1 MITIR
6 KDTEIKDIRL
16 SLAKPNKT
24 KIANIDEVINPM
36 VTLNHG
42 SNVHELTFSIPLTA
56 TYDGVNKRNHVVDLL
71 RPWYLIKSEFYGLTI
86 WFTVVKKTKSYSNDM
101 DTIQVECK
109 SLQYVLS
116 KQGVIKYE
124 ETSKNLKEAA
134 TDCLKNTEWSI
145 GFIDPL
151 FNLKYRQFDISSSNK
166 LDFMYSICEK
176 FEAIPVFNTIDCTV
190 DFYKE
195 SDVSKYKGLKIT
207 PAQYMISL
215 DDIEDM
221 DDVVTRIYATGKDG
235 LSINS
240 VNPTGQSYIDD
251 FSYFL
256 YPFQRDQKRN
266 VIERS
271 NYMSDALCHAILDYN
286 DLVNNEGSSFYK
298 LLDEKKKAEEK
309 ETSSNNDLYTLQLDF
324 QKILDRITVASKAG
338 DDTTDLIKQRDAKSK
353 EVESKKE
360 EIKAIQASITQI
372 STQITALKD
381 RLSFE
386 KNFSTELQK
395 ELSKYVI
402 TAEWSNDSIFDE
414 NELYDVANEELE
426 NRNAPAV
433 NLALGLVNFF
443 NCISEKHNWD
453 RFSLGDIVRVQQ
465 KSFYTDVKATI
476 TAISID
482 FEQSN
487 LSVTVSNGK
496 RASSDF
502 ENMLK
507 TVYRTNKISTET
519 NKRKI
524 KYDEVT
530 ENFNL
535 RNDRIAVKPAS
546 PIIAKDGTAIF
557 HTTNDDGSVDVTFQW
572 DYVESDEDQYNI
584 DGFEIYLHGSSK
596 NEEYVFGSKMASE
609 DLKNVKYDKRAATF
623 TGLPSNMYYTI
634 GIQAYRRVD
643 ADIEI
648 TQFIGSDIVKSLHP
662 NENPYLP
669 SSTVEVKGKLNG
681 SKYTVSSTE
690 PEEPEANDLWTNTV
704 TGVVSSY
711 DGEKWVSSDQKTAE
725 LVETTAAQVDTKLSD
740 YDSRVQNIELN
751 NLLVNPL
758 KWKGGNVSA
767 FGRKYYADVSY
778 DSTVLNLN
786 TITIPI
792 LINAVDASD
801 SNPTVVDY
809 TYNEAWD
816 MIPKLKNDG
825 YNIIL
830 EPYPF
835 IANGT
840 IAETDWTPSDLDQ
853 WFATWNNILQDFAKK
868 CEQFKLDGLYIAS
881 NLVHLEDSTEK
892 WKSVITGLRS
902 LFSGKI
908 LYRTNYWVTADWA
921 PETIVAYNKKLNNP
935 LFGLVDIIA
944 IAAYFE
950 LTDNRNPSVD
960 QLIDAIYSVPLYGRG
975 QNIFKEI
982 KAFYDKWNKPIFF
995 GELGIPPY
1003 SNSPE
1008 QPHNAFG
1015 DLGEYNE
1022 SIQANWFEAWVRVF
1036 QAQDWWQGYSVYVIS
1051 DEKSVYNVI
1060 GKKAESI
1067 IRGQT
1072 LGGTK
1077 GRLQSLE
1084 ERVAHLE
1091 ELLKS
1096 ITQ

>member
-56 TYDGVNKRNHVVDLL
+56 TYDGVNKRNHVFDLL

-124 ETSKNLKEAA
+124 ETSKNLKEVA

-235 LSINS
+235 LNINS

-266 VIERS
+266 VTQRS

-286 DLVNNEGSSFYK
+286 DLVNKEGSSFYK

-353 EVESKKE
+353 EVESKKA

-372 STQITALKD
+372 STQIATLKD
-381 RLSFE
+381 KLSFE

-395 ELSKYVI
+395 ELSKYII

-414 NELYDVANEELE
+414 NELYDAANEELE

-433 NLALGLVNFF
+433 NLTLGLVNFF

-530 ENFNL
+530 ENFNR

-546 PIIAKDGTAIF
+546 PIIAKDGTAIS

-584 DGFEIYLHGSSK
+584 DGFEIYLHGSNK

-669 SSTVEVKGKLNG
+669 SNSVEVKGSLDGKVNGLYTISTETKPIAPEAGTIWIDPKTNKQELFNGEEWIVSSAGSADSLNG
-681 SKYTVSSTE
+681 YMTSTLST
-690 PEEPEANDLWTNTV
+690 PNTIPVRNDR
-704 TGVVSSY
+704 GIIAGSI
-711 DGEKWVSSDQKTAE
+711 DGNAEFLGGKLHSEYALSSDVPQIAKGTYVGE
-725 LVETTAAQVDTKLSD
+725 GTISKQILLPFTPTHVKVWPVSPNDSMLLIDETGGYTYQVNEMGISL
-740 YDSRVQNIELN
+740 I
-751 NLLVNPL
+751 
-758 KWKGGNVSA
+758 GGN
-767 FGRKYYADVSY
+767 
-778 DSTVLNLN
+778 STYGSINELGF
-786 TITIPI
+786 ITG
-792 LINAVDASD
+792 SD
-801 SNPTVVDY
+801 SNQRG
-809 TYNEAWD
+809 N
-816 MIPKLKNDG
+816 
-825 YNIIL
+825 
-830 EPYPF
+830 
-835 IANGT
+835 
-840 IAETDWTPSDLDQ
+840 
-853 WFATWNNILQDFAKK
+853 
-868 CEQFKLDGLYIAS
+868 
-881 NLVHLEDSTEK
+881 
-892 WKSVITGLRS
+892 
-902 LFSGKI
+902 
-908 LYRTNYWVTADWA
+908 
-921 PETIVAYNKKLNNP
+921 KLN
-935 LFGLVDIIA
+935 IKYIWE
-944 IAAYFE
+944 AYRHV
-950 LTDNRNPSVD
+950 N
-960 QLIDAIYSVPLYGRG
+960 
-975 QNIFKEI
+975 
-982 KAFYDKWNKPIFF
+982 
-995 GELGIPPY
+995 
-1003 SNSPE
+1003 
-1008 QPHNAFG
+1008 
-1015 DLGEYNE
+1015 
-1022 SIQANWFEAWVRVF
+1022 
-1036 QAQDWWQGYSVYVIS
+1036 
-1051 DEKSVYNVI
+1051 
-1060 GKKAESI
+1060 
-1067 IRGQT
+1067 
-1072 LGGTK
+1072 
-1077 GRLQSLE
+1077 
-1084 ERVAHLE
+1084 
-1091 ELLKS
+1091 
-1096 ITQ
+1096 